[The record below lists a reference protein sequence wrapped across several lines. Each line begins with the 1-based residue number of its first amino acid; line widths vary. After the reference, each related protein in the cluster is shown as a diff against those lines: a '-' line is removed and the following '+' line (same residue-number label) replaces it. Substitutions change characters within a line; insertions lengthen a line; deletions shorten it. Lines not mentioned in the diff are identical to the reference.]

1 MPRKTPLRPPVDLRE
16 LLSQLQRVNPTG
28 RGLVR
33 HEEQARYAE
42 KARLQSLLIESFPQ
56 DVRLR
61 LHPDLPGIVS
71 LSVPRLQAS
80 GGHAVVEALSSAA
93 RHWIETQSDHQDE
106 SASVHNRRLVPR
118 KTSFDSSPIELAE
131 KHLAD
136 YDFDCAITTLQEAID
151 DPHVGEALQIAALH
165 LLLEI
170 HVDHLAN
177 DDAALELEA
186 KFRTLGCLSPRAHEL
201 LGVAASRKGDVPR
214 ALQHLSKS
222 RGERVGAEVARL
234 ARVAFVGEKWNLAR
248 KAWAHLNAFI
258 AATEPPL
265 SISLTVFRN
274 ELRELFVCGA
284 VDKLQADVA
293 VDEELERLLRELDP
307 QHPWYVTRRQAE
319 QKTRAD
325 SAVRTAVQKAREAKN
340 KGDFELVSSLLDG
353 FGVMGLSPEI
363 SIEMDELR
371 RWANERRAWSQ
382 ASRALALAQSAD
394 LEDACHAYVNLSGKA
409 RDYIRVQ
416 GAPPLFSTLER
427 LNAVFSDRMNTR
439 PLLRAACAWV
449 QAQRVRD
456 VEAAW
461 SIIAPHGVWF
471 DRHPDFAEHVR
482 SLSAQVETIRMHRQM
497 ESGRIAETD
506 LLPHTC
512 IEGQCFSEW
521 LERPTSDFRIER
533 LARHAVRLGSTWFVP
548 SVGRLENGT
557 DRLVSFWPCHGSAE
571 ARHVV
576 LREFAAD
583 QSARIIGQKQRAVL
597 LDDEKTLWLVEFANK
612 PMVRRHKLV
621 TKIELGDDFLF
632 IPVDDD
638 HCALIPGPFEP
649 VAHPWRIVHVPS
661 GAVRTELQGPGLHC
675 VRSNGGATF
684 YRLSGLCLERLDV
697 DGQIADHFELPKNIT
712 PFAILELPGVM
723 RPVILGTAILRS
735 CVLAWWPSEPR
746 FFRAFEMFD
755 VTDHGEL
762 VEGWG
767 ARPRTSPVGRHSR
780 DSNDAVGDGCVFAMT
795 RRKDGKTFIHE
806 ASVVKG
812 VFQPG
817 GRRSLD
823 VQPSVVLGD
832 PTGKWVWFMTTPRP
846 DFVDV
851 RAWNSVIRTNDEI
864 AGDGFSSDQ

>member
-1 MPRKTPLRPPVDLRE
+1 MPRKTPLRPHVDLQE
-16 LLSQLQRVNPTG
+16 LLNQLQRVNPTG

-42 KARLQSLLIESFPQ
+42 KARLQSLLIESFPR

-61 LHPDLPGIVS
+61 LHPDMPGIVS

-80 GGHAVVEALSSAA
+80 AGHAVVEALSSAA
-93 RHWIETQSDHQDE
+93 RHWIETQASRQDE
-106 SASVHNRRLVPR
+106 PASLHTQGIVPR
-118 KTSFDSSPIELAE
+118 KTSFDSSPIDVAE

-151 DPHVGEALQIAALH
+151 NPQTDETLRIAALH

-177 DDAALELEA
+177 DDAALELEST
-186 KFRTLGCLSPRAHEL
+186 FRTLGGLSPRAHEL
-201 LGVAASRKGDVPR
+201 LGVAASRMRDVPR

-234 ARVAFVGEKWNLAR
+234 ARVAFAGEEWSLAR
-248 KAWAHLNAFI
+248 KAWTHLNAFI
-258 AATEPPL
+258 AATDPPL
-265 SISLTVFRN
+265 SMSLTALRD
-274 ELRELFVCGA
+274 ELREMFVRGV
-284 VDKLQADVA
+284 VDKLQEDVE

-307 QHPWYVTRRQAE
+307 HHPWSVARRRAE
-319 QKTRAD
+319 QKMRAD
-325 SAVRTAVQKAREAKN
+325 SAVRNAIQKAREAKN
-340 KGDFELVSSLLDG
+340 KGDFDLVSSLLDSLDSA
-353 FGVMGLSPEI
+353 GLSAEI
-363 SIEMDELR
+363 SIEIDELR
-371 RWANERRAWSQ
+371 TWANERRALGQ
-382 ASRALALAQSAD
+382 ALRAIALAQSLD

-409 RDYIRVQ
+409 REYIREQ
-416 GAPPLFSTLER
+416 GAPPLFSTLEQ

-449 QAQRVRD
+449 QAHRVRD
-456 VEAAW
+456 PQAAW
-461 SIIAPHGVWF
+461 SILGPHTAWF
-471 DRHPDFAEHVR
+471 ERHADFAEYLR
-482 SLSAQVETIRMHRQM
+482 SLSAQIETIRAQKQM
-497 ESGRIAETD
+497 ESSHFAETD
-506 LLPHTC
+506 SLPHTC

-521 LERPTSDFRIER
+521 TERPAPNFRIER
-533 LARHAVRLGSTWFVP
+533 LARHAVRLGSSWFVP
-548 SVGRLENGT
+548 SVGRLANGT
-557 DRLVSFWPCHGSAE
+557 DRLVSFWPCHASAE
-571 ARHVV
+571 VRHVV
-576 LREFAAD
+576 LREFAAE

-612 PMVRRHKLV
+612 PMVRRHKLM

-638 HCALIPGPFEP
+638 HCALVPGPFEP
-649 VAHPWRIVHVPS
+649 EAHPWRIVHVPS

-697 DGQIADHFELPKNIT
+697 DGRIEDHFELPKNIT

-746 FFRAFEMFD
+746 FFRAFEMFHL
-755 VTDHGEL
+755 TDHGEL

-767 ARPRTSPVGRHSR
+767 ARPRTSPMGRHSR
-780 DSNDAVGDGCVFAMT
+780 DSNEAVGDGSVFAMT

-817 GRRSLD
+817 GRRSLE

-832 PTGKWVWFMTTPRP
+832 PTGKWVWFMTTPKP

-851 RAWNSVIRTNDEI
+851 RAWNSVIRANDEI
-864 AGDGFSSDQ
+864 AGDGFLSDQ